1 MCAKWSRELVFVSQ
15 EGVGFKGKKQYKNH
29 SGDGKIKD
37 LGGRIPRENEL
48 IGANHEFS
56 TEICD
61 SDSELVYCT
70 VLK

>member
-1 MCAKWSRELVFVSQ
+1 MYTKWSRELVFVSQ
-15 EGVGFKGKKQYKNH
+15 AGVGFKEKNLYKNH
-29 SGDGKIKD
+29 RGDGKIKD

-56 TEICD
+56 TEICG